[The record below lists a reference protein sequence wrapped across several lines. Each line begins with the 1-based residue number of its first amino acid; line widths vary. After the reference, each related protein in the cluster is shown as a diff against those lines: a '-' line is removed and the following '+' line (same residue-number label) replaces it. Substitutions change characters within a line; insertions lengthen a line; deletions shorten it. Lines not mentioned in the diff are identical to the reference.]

1 MEKIEVDSTSSHSA
15 ICSDIVLRAGKRVRL
30 IFRPEI
36 VDNAEN
42 PEARVRGRF
51 IYQRKGDTGAW
62 EPFKKMS
69 LTSLKK
75 GEGYQLE
82 LHSDEVLTLRRD
94 LYELARLHRE
104 VGIPQGH
111 AQFLKVEN
119 NLAELLQLTQPE
131 LAQFLSANATDAVK
145 VFHHVLQWLSDAP
158 EVAATLAVNQT
169 ELPTL
174 NALVSRAN
182 VRAILDVWRKNATN
196 PNEDFWQEEL
206 SKHSFVL
213 SFLFAYPII
222 VIRGKA
228 YVGGKEYDNRHGNLV
243 DFLARVPTSRNAV
256 LIEIKT
262 PVTPLLGA
270 EYRQDV
276 FPPSTDLVGAVA
288 QVIHYKESLLDDRR
302 VCQTADASLSE
313 PRCLIIAGSAQ
324 SELVD
329 DSRKKA
335 FERFR
340 ERLVGVHLLTF
351 DEVLR
356 RIEDLHVLLT

>member
-1 MEKIEVDSTSSHSA
+1 M
-15 ICSDIVLRAGKRVRL
+15 
-30 IFRPEI
+30 
-36 VDNAEN
+36 
-42 PEARVRGRF
+42 
-51 IYQRKGDTGAW
+51 
-62 EPFKKMS
+62 
-69 LTSLKK
+69 
-75 GEGYQLE
+75 
-82 LHSDEVLTLRRD
+82 
-94 LYELARLHRE
+94 
-104 VGIPQGH
+104 
-111 AQFLKVEN
+111 KVEN
-119 NLAELLQLTQPE
+119 NLADLLQLSQVE
-131 LAQFLSANATDAVK
+131 LTQFLSANAADAVK
-145 VFHHVLQWLSDAP
+145 VFGRVLHWLSDNP
-158 EVAATLAVNQT
+158 EIAATLSLNET

-174 NALVSRAN
+174 NALISRAN

-206 SKHSFVL
+206 AKHSFVL

-270 EYRQDV
+270 KYRQDV
-276 FPPSTDLVGAVA
+276 FPPSTELIGAVS
-288 QVIHYKESLLDDRR
+288 QVIHYKESLLGDPQVR
-302 VCQTADASLSE
+302 QTADLSLSE
-313 PRCLIIAGSAQ
+313 PRCLIIAGSGQ
-324 SELVD
+324 TELVD

-340 ERLVGVHLLTF
+340 ERLLGVHIVTF

-356 RIEDLHVLLT
+356 RIEDLHALLT